1 MIPGGKSF
9 CTRHYK
15 KVTHCLFDLDGTLL
29 DSEVMYHT
37 MIGQICEKY
46 GKSYSKDNAVQIFGM
61 TDREVSEEVCARTR
75 LPLSVDEFERQLLDL
90 ARNKLPIAPEK
101 PGADRLL
108 THLFDYK
115 VPMALATNSTEQSV
129 RLVSIARPKLFGM
142 FNHMMKTSPFLENK
156 LGVPQGSILLGP
168 LFFLIYIKEFSKVNP
183 HISALFAYD
192 ASVLI
197 LGKGLSHA
205 EYETSINTTLGNI
218 VMWSASLNLSINLSK
233 TKYIQFRPYQAKA
246 AKLSINYEGTPIE
259 EVSFS
264 DPEVDRG
271 KPHPD
276 IYLVAASRFPDK
288 PKPAQCIVFEDSEV
302 GVQAAVAA
310 GMQVVMVPDPRLG
323 RERTRQATLVL
334 RWVRTLTTT
343 IVIIG
348 IKRSFPAGR
357 AAASLRDFKP
367 ELFGLPPFNEAPPS
381 TTVPIHHS

>member
-142 FNHMMKTSPFLENK
+142 FNHMWT
-156 LGVPQGSILLGP
+156 
-168 LFFLIYIKEFSKVNP
+168 
-183 HISALFAYD
+183 
-192 ASVLI
+192 
-197 LGKGLSHA
+197 
-205 EYETSINTTLGNI
+205 
-218 VMWSASLNLSINLSK
+218 
-233 TKYIQFRPYQAKA
+233 
-246 AKLSINYEGTPIE
+246 
-259 EVSFS
+259 
-264 DPEVDRG
+264 
-271 KPHPD
+271 
-276 IYLVAASRFPDK
+276 AASRTRT
-288 PKPAQCIVFEDSEV
+288 STSWRR
-302 GVQAAVAA
+302 VASRTNPSPHNA
-310 GMQVVMVPDPRLG
+310 SCSKTPRWACRLQS
-323 RERTRQATLVL
+323 RLACR
-334 RWVRTLTTT
+334 
-343 IVIIG
+343 
-348 IKRSFPAGR
+348 
-357 AAASLRDFKP
+357 SLRDFKP

>member
-142 FNHMMKTSPFLENK
+142 FNHM
-156 LGVPQGSILLGP
+156 
-168 LFFLIYIKEFSKVNP
+168 
-183 HISALFAYD
+183 
-192 ASVLI
+192 
-197 LGKGLSHA
+197 
-205 EYETSINTTLGNI
+205 
-218 VMWSASLNLSINLSK
+218 
-233 TKYIQFRPYQAKA
+233 
-246 AKLSINYEGTPIE
+246 
-259 EVSFS
+259 
-264 DPEVDRG
+264 
-271 KPHPD
+271 
-276 IYLVAASRFPDK
+276 
-288 PKPAQCIVFEDSEV
+288 CIVFEDSEV

-334 RWVRTLTTT
+334 R
-343 IVIIG
+343 
-348 IKRSFPAGR
+348 
-357 AAASLRDFKP
+357 SLRDFKP

>member
-142 FNHMMKTSPFLENK
+142 FNHM
-156 LGVPQGSILLGP
+156 
-168 LFFLIYIKEFSKVNP
+168 
-183 HISALFAYD
+183 
-192 ASVLI
+192 
-197 LGKGLSHA
+197 
-205 EYETSINTTLGNI
+205 
-218 VMWSASLNLSINLSK
+218 
-233 TKYIQFRPYQAKA
+233 
-246 AKLSINYEGTPIE
+246 
-259 EVSFS
+259 VSFS

-288 PKPAQCIVFEDSEV
+288 PKPAQV
-302 GVQAAVAA
+302 GMHRVR
-310 GMQVVMVPDPRLG
+310 RLRG
-323 RERTRQATLVL
+323 
-334 RWVRTLTTT
+334 
-343 IVIIG
+343 
-348 IKRSFPAGR
+348 GR
-357 AAASLRDFKP
+357 AGCSRGWHAGGDGAGPAARPRAHQAGHARAQVF
-367 ELFGLPPFNEAPPS
+367 A
-381 TTVPIHHS
+381 

>member
-142 FNHMMKTSPFLENK
+142 FNHM
-156 LGVPQGSILLGP
+156 
-168 LFFLIYIKEFSKVNP
+168 
-183 HISALFAYD
+183 
-192 ASVLI
+192 
-197 LGKGLSHA
+197 
-205 EYETSINTTLGNI
+205 
-218 VMWSASLNLSINLSK
+218 
-233 TKYIQFRPYQAKA
+233 
-246 AKLSINYEGTPIE
+246 
-259 EVSFS
+259 VSFS

-310 GMQVVMVPDPRLG
+310 GMQWVVLAGGDGAGPAARPRAH
-323 RERTRQATLVL
+323 QA
-334 RWVRTLTTT
+334 
-343 IVIIG
+343 G
-348 IKRSFPAGR
+348 HAR
-357 AAASLRDFKP
+357 AQVFA
-367 ELFGLPPFNEAPPS
+367 
-381 TTVPIHHS
+381 